1 MALPRVLGALAA
13 LTGLLLACSP
23 ATEKPAAGSAEHLA
37 EAVQLPAAPRAA
49 CLR

>member
-23 ATEKPAAGSAEHLA
+23 ATEKPAASSSTSPD
-37 EAVQLPAAPRAA
+37 QPLPAAPAAA